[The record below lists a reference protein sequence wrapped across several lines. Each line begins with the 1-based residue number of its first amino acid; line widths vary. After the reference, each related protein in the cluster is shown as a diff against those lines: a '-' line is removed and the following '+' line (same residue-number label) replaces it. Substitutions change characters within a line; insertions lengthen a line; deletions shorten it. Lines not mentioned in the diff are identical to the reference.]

1 MNFRKFFLL
10 ARCVDDTCIPN
21 SKGAGL
27 RPTVPVLLMLRSVS
41 SSCCS
46 NKTKEGTTLS
56 SVDRFG
62 TRSRGLRMSAPLL
75 LLCGS

>member
-41 SSCCS
+41 SSCYVAP
-46 NKTKEGTTLS
+46 TKQRKGQPSALWTGSGLGAEGL
-56 SVDRFG
+56 G
-62 TRSRGLRMSAPLL
+62 
-75 LLCGS
+75 